1 MFPVKQNDVWDLY
14 KISIDCILQAE
25 DIDLSRDY
33 VDWMKLT
40 SDEKYLKKWYLLYI
54 KDSDIEC

>member
-14 KISIDCILQAE
+14 KISIDCIWQAE